1 MKMISIKKT
10 IVSIVGA
17 VFVFLITLR
26 LIINTVRF
34 FGADATYFTVTTKV
48 TTIIEIIAYASIV
61 VFLVLGI
68 FYKVSKFAIIGIVVN
83 PAVILFVAIFSIVS
97 EKTFENMTTEQ
108 IVVGIIELVSLLAII
123 VFLALYFFNK
133 TKLVFTLVSGVL
145 GFIIYFVS
153 NIIMFRHQE
162 VNVTWY
168 ILPYIR
174 EIVFSILLYSIP
186 IIVTAL
192 DRKEDGV
199 NL

>member
-17 VFVFLITLR
+17 VFVFLLTLSS
-26 LIINTVRF
+26 IINTVRI
-34 FGADATYFTVTTKV
+34 FGADATYYTITTKV
-48 TTIIEIIAYASIV
+48 TSIIEIIAYASMV

-68 FYKVSKFAIIGIVVN
+68 FYKVSKFAIIGIIVN
-83 PAVILFVAIFSIVS
+83 LAVMLFAAIFSIVS

-145 GFIIYFVS
+145 GFVIYFAS
-153 NIIMFRHQE
+153 NMILLRYQG
-162 VNVTWY
+162 VNVTWH
-168 ILPYIR
+168 IMTFIG
-174 EIVFSILLYSIP
+174 EFVFSILLYGIP

-192 DRKEDGV
+192 DRKED
-199 NL
+199 

>member
-1 MKMISIKKT
+1 MISIKKT

>member
-1 MKMISIKKT
+1 MISIKKT

-17 VFVFLITLR
+17 VFVFLLTLR
-26 LIINTVRF
+26 SIINTVRI
-34 FGADATYFTVTTKV
+34 FGADATYYTITTKV
-48 TTIIEIIAYASIV
+48 TSIIEIIAYASIV

-97 EKTFENMTTEQ
+97 EKIFESMTTEQ

>member
-1 MKMISIKKT
+1 MISIKKT

-17 VFVFLITLR
+17 VFVFLLTLR
-26 LIINTVRF
+26 SIINTVRL
-34 FGADATYFTVTTKV
+34 FGAGAPYYTVTTKV
-48 TTIIEIIAYASIV
+48 TSIIEIIAYASIV

-97 EKTFENMTTEQ
+97 EKIFESMTTEQ

-168 ILPYIR
+168 ILPYIG
-174 EIVFSILLYSIP
+174 EFVFSILLYSIP